1 MTWKNK
7 LRNKSRRKELF
18 MAYGQILLG
27 CIIGGAAYP
36 MFLVPNNIAP
46 GGLTGVATV
55 LNYLVQVPVGLT
67 SMLMNVPLF
76 IIGFK
81 AMGRVFVLRSLV
93 ATVLFSMAIDMIRV
107 PPVTMDPLLGT
118 LYGGVL
124 LGIGL
129 GLILRAGATTGGT
142 DMVARMVHK
151 RVPFLSVGMFLFLID
166 CAVVILAGL
175 CVGLNEGLYAMIAIF
190 VSSKLID
197 MVMAGLSQTKACFI
211 ITSALES
218 VTQRV
223 MTELDRGVT
232 HLEAKGAYSG
242 QNRPMILCVL
252 SSQEVAR
259 LKDIVREEDE
269 QAFMFV
275 TGAHEAL
282 GEGFSKLGGDT

>member
-1 MTWKNK
+1 MNWKGMWPDKN
-7 LRNKSRRKELF
+7 RRKELF
-18 MAYGQILLG
+18 TAYGQILLG

-46 GGLTGVATV
+46 GGLTGAATV
-55 LNYLVQVPVGLT
+55 LNYLVDVPVGLT
-67 SMLMNVPLF
+67 SMLMNIPLF
-76 IIGFK
+76 IIGYK
-81 AMGRVFVLRSLV
+81 AMGRVFVLRSLI
-93 ATVLFSMAIDMIRV
+93 ATVLFSMAIDMIHV

-142 DMVARMVHK
+142 DMAARMVHK
-151 RVPFLSVGMFLFLID
+151 RLPFLSVGMFLFLID
-166 CAVVILAGL
+166 CCVVILAGL

-211 ITSALES
+211 ITSAHES
-218 VTQRV
+218 VTRRV

-242 QNRPMILCVL
+242 QSRPMMLCVL
-252 SSQEVAR
+252 SSQEVSR

-269 QAFMFV
+269 RAFMFI

-282 GEGFSKLGGDT
+282 GEGFSKLSGDA